1 MTVNLSDTLPYIDK
15 NLTYSTMHKFILA
28 LLLLLGTLASRG
40 QELNSPQ
47 LSQYLADNP
56 FVLSPVYAG
65 IGDHVKIR
73 LNGLTQWVGIKDA
86 PQTQSLAADMRLGE
100 KSGVGLFLYNDK
112 NGYTKQQGARVSF
125 AHHLTLDRYEDE
137 FLSLGISYNF
147 NQFRIDIGEFVDANL
162 DPSVINNRQTTNHN
176 FDVGAMYRYGKF
188 YFSANASNLLGK
200 DPTKFTFNADEPNEL
215 RNYYVYTGYRYR
227 KNKNTNLEIE
237 PSLLFKIFES
247 DGRSE
252 TDLNMKFRWYNFED
266 YYYAGINYRFLNDQ
280 IGDPLYIAPF
290 AGLKKNN
297 FYFGYSYQI
306 ILNEIITYSTGTHVV
321 TVGVDLFQGLSN
333 CRCTY

>member
-1 MTVNLSDTLPYIDK
+1 
-15 NLTYSTMHKFILA
+15 MHKFILA

>member
-1 MTVNLSDTLPYIDK
+1 MRNTL
-15 NLTYSTMHKFILA
+15 FILVLFLGA
-28 LLLLLGTLASRG
+28 LLGRG

-47 LSQYLADNP
+47 LTQYLADNP

-73 LNGLTQWVGIKDA
+73 LNGLSQWVGIKDA
-86 PQTQSLAADMRLGE
+86 PQTQSLAADMRIGE
-100 KSGVGLFLYNDK
+100 QSGIGLFLYNDS
-112 NGYTKQQGARVSF
+112 NGYTKQQGARLSF
-125 AHHLTLDRYEDE
+125 AHHLVLDRYDDE
-137 FLSLGISYNF
+137 FLSLGLSYNF
-147 NQFRIDIGEFVDANL
+147 NQFRIDIDEFNMIDFPDNGV
-162 DPSVINNRQTTNHN
+162 VNNRQTGNHN

-188 YFSANASNLLGK
+188 YFSANASNLLNK
-200 DPTKFTFNADEPNEL
+200 DPRDLTFDIDEPNEL

-227 KNKNTNLEIE
+227 KNKNSDLEIE

-252 TDLNMKFRWYNFED
+252 TDLNLKFRWYDFDD
-266 YYYAGINYRFLNDQ
+266 YYYAGVNYRFLNDQ
-280 IGDPLYIAPF
+280 IGDPLFIAPF
-290 AGLKKNN
+290 VGLKKSN

-306 ILNEIITYSTGTHVV
+306 ILNEILGYSTGTHVV
-321 TVGVDLFQGLSN
+321 TIGMDLFQGLSN

>member
-1 MTVNLSDTLPYIDK
+1 MRN
-15 NLTYSTMHKFILA
+15 KFLIILFLFGA
-28 LLLLLGTLASRG
+28 LVAKG

-86 PQTQSLAADMRLGE
+86 PQTQSLAADMRIGE
-100 KSGVGLFLYNDK
+100 QSGVGVFLYNDK

-125 AHHLTLDRYEDE
+125 AHHLTIDRYDDE
-137 FLSLGISYNF
+137 FLSLGLSYNF
-147 NQFRIDIGEFVDANL
+147 NQFRIDIDEFEGGNL

-176 FDVGAMYRYGKF
+176 FDIGVMYRAGKF

-200 DPTKFTFNADEPNEL
+200 DPKNLTFDADEPNAL
-215 RNYYVYTGYRYR
+215 RNYYAFTGYRYR
-227 KNKNTNLEIE
+227 KNKNSDLEIE
-237 PSLLFKIFES
+237 PSILYKVFES

-252 TDLNMKFRWYNFED
+252 TDLNVKLRWYDFED
-266 YYYAGINYRFLNDQ
+266 YYYAGVNYRFLNDQ
-280 IGDPLYIAPF
+280 IGSPLYIAPF
-290 AGLKKNN
+290 AGLKKGK

-306 ILNEIITYSTGTHVV
+306 ILNEILTYSTGTHVI